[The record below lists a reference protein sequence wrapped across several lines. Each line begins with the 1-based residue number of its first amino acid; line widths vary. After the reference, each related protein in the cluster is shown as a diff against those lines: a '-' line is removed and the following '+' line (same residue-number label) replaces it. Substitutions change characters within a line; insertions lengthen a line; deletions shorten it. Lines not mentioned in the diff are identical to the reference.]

1 MSSPLDM
8 IDVVAGTQFFSLAYE
23 KKQGVRALSP
33 HLATSFGNGKYSSFP
48 KTTVMYMV
56 PVFPMKKKWT
66 CSRQD
71 IVEHM
76 LTGPWV
82 IPISKLAH
90 THIIFRS
97 VVR

>member
-1 MSSPLDM
+1 M

-23 KKQGVRALSP
+23 KTPFRGSGLCPP
-33 HLATSFGNGKYSSFP
+33 HLATSFGKGKYSSFP
-48 KTTVMYMV
+48 KTTVMYML

-82 IPISKLAH
+82 IPI
-90 THIIFRS
+90 
-97 VVR
+97 